1 MTSWTKFS
9 LGSSKPRRSRFP
21 LGERP
26 RRLLLRNS
34 PRADELSSF
43 SPQATGP
50 DDSRFG
56 VPLAILRSS
65 CIPQRQ
71 SAAFQCLEPSRGAG
85 SLDYRVLFASHTF
98 LLLEISPCVFQF
110 VQLVNSVP
118 SPAHNDVSTTMI
130 YTHVLNRGGKGVR
143 SPLDGL
149 TMVLRP
155 GRVY

>member
-1 MTSWTKFS
+1 MSFWSPIADTAPYSNFGGRRGGTPLTSWTKFS

-65 CIPQRQ
+65 CILQRQ

-85 SLDYRVLFASHTF
+85 VPGLSSLTCLGIPFYL
-98 LLLEISPCVFQF
+98 
-110 VQLVNSVP
+110 
-118 SPAHNDVSTTMI
+118 
-130 YTHVLNRGGKGVR
+130 
-143 SPLDGL
+143 
-149 TMVLRP
+149 P
-155 GRVY
+155 GSSAYSSLSS

>member
-1 MTSWTKFS
+1 LGTPLTSWTKFS

-21 LGERP
+21 LGDRP

-34 PRADELSSF
+34 PRADELSSL

-50 DDSRFG
+50 DDFRFG

-85 SLDYRVLFASHTF
+85 SLDYRVLLASAYLSTSRVR
-98 LLLEISPCVFQF
+98 LRILQF

-118 SPAHNDVSTTMI
+118 
-130 YTHVLNRGGKGVR
+130 
-143 SPLDGL
+143 
-149 TMVLRP
+149 
-155 GRVY
+155 